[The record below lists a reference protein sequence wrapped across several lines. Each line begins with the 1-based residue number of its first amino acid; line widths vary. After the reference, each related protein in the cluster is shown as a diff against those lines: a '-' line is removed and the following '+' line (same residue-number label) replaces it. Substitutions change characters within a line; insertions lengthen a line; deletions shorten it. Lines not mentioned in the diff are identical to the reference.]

1 MMGLRVTSDLVT
13 KAGFGLEAA
22 WSVPGKATCVS
33 GRHRHASGNQPSSR
47 SSRRSSRTGWGHGY
61 EFAVDTHSHTSII
74 AERAPIPKDGA
85 RATPAGPST
94 NHIPPVILTI
104 AGFDP
109 SSGAGISADLKT
121 FAAHQ
126 CYGLAAISALTVQNT
141 QGVQAVHPVAP
152 ALLRDCLQSLAADGQ
167 IRAVKVGML
176 ANAPIAK
183 VVSEFLDAHP
193 TLPCVLDPVLRSS
206 SGLPLIDEPGFKFLR
221 DRLLSQVSV
230 VTPNLAEAAALSGL
244 KVDGVEE
251 MKAAAQKIIE
261 LGAHAVVV
269 TGGHLDKPV
278 DVYANGGGLET
289 FAGERCK
296 PENIHG
302 AGCTFSAGIAA
313 HLALGR
319 QLADAIMLAKA
330 YVAESIKKAYPIGPG
345 RVPLNHFYR
354 MQETPRST
362 DYAAVHTEA
371 GA

>member
-1 MMGLRVTSDLVT
+1 MTPR
-13 KAGFGLEAA
+13 
-22 WSVPGKATCVS
+22 KATCVS
-33 GRHRHASGNQPSSR
+33 GRRRGGSADNQESLPANR
-47 SSRRSSRTGWGHGY
+47 GCGR
-61 EFAVDTHSHTSII
+61 EFVVDTQSHASII
-74 AERAPIPKDGA
+74 AERAPIPDDGA
-85 RATPAGPST
+85 RVTPAGPST

-141 QGVQAVHPVAP
+141 LGVQAVHPVAP
-152 ALLRDCLQSLAADGQ
+152 AMLRDCLQSLAADGQ
-167 IRAVKVGML
+167 IRAVKIGML

-206 SGLPLIDEPGFKFLR
+206 SDLPLIDEPGFQFLR

-230 VTPNLAEAAALSGL
+230 VTPNLAEAAALTGL
-244 KVDGVEE
+244 KVEGVEE
-251 MKAAAQKIIE
+251 MKAAARKICE
-261 LGAHAVVV
+261 LGAEAVVV
-269 TGGHLDKPV
+269 TGGHLEKPV
-278 DVYANGGGLET
+278 DIYGHSGGLET
-289 FAGERCK
+289 FTGERCK
-296 PENIHG
+296 PDNIHG

-362 DYAAVHTEA
+362 DYAAAHTEA